1 MRVFAE
7 IRELP
12 VVLQRLMLN
21 VIDQLQSGV
30 NHGKSESL
38 EKRFTSQPSV

>member
-30 NHGKSESL
+30 NRGKSESL